1 MENICPSMATVVGC
15 RSAGNVIPPTTIR
28 DVAKD
33 TRTLWVVTP
42 TTGLSCWEGFCG
54 EIGAGG
60 AKTELGPFGPPDSGE
75 PLFGSVPPLE
85 DPPLLESPAGGDGA
99 GSGVGKGL
107 LKTDAI
113 IPPRL
118 TKGGLCTVGSIGTL
132 RSWVGVSASG
142 PVWMGWAGP
151 GVVVSNEGGGVS
163 PIKTVTGCF
172 NVDTTSGLGDAG
184 ATMLEAAAVSI

>member
-33 TRTLWVVTP
+33 TRTLWVVTSI
-42 TTGLSCWEGFCG
+42 TGLSCWEGVCG

-60 AKTELGPFGPPDSGE
+60 VETELGRFGPPDSGE
-75 PLFGSVPPLE
+75 PLFGSVPPFG

-99 GSGVGKGL
+99 GFGVGKGL

-118 TKGGLCTVGSIGTL
+118 MKGGLWRVGSIGTL
-132 RSWVGVSASG
+132 CSWVGVLASG
-142 PVWMGWAGP
+142 PVWMGSAGTGEVGP
-151 GVVVSNEGGGVS
+151 NEGGGVS
-163 PIKTVTGCF
+163 PMKTVTGCF
-172 NVDTTSGLGDAG
+172 NVVTTSGLADPS
-184 ATMLEAAAVSI
+184 ATILEAAAVSI